1 MVKTKL
7 YIVLLFLSISAF
19 GCAALMQ
26 MNMFPVDK
34 DIELGKQFDGE
45 IRGNTKEYP
54 ILKNRPEV
62 KAYITNIGNKILA
75 SPDIVYRNQFAYQFE
90 VIQDDETINAFCTPG
105 GYVYVYTG
113 LLKYLENEATLA
125 GIIAHE
131 IAHAERR
138 HATNQI
144 TAQYGVQAVLELA
157 SGHIGETGTQI
168 ANVAAGLGFLKY
180 SRTDEFEA
188 DAYSFKY
195 LRATEYYPGAIC
207 YFFQK
212 SSDGRQ
218 SSALETFFSTHPPAN
233 DRLAN
238 VTQMLKDV
246 GNPKPTE
253 ANLFAKRYQQ
263 FKKGLP

>member
-1 MVKTKL
+1 MTRTKL

-26 MNMFPVDK
+26 LNMFPVDK

-45 IRGNTKEYP
+45 IRSNVKEYP
-54 ILKNRPEV
+54 ILKNRPEIR
-62 KAYITNIGNKILA
+62 AYITNIGNKILA
-75 SPDIVYRNQFAYQFE
+75 SPDIAYRNQFAYQFE
-90 VIQDDETINAFCTPG
+90 VIDDDKTINAFCTPG
-105 GYVYVYTG
+105 GYVYIYTG

-138 HATNQI
+138 HATNMI
-144 TAQYGVQAVLELA
+144 TAQYGVQTVLEMA

-168 ANVAAGLGFLKY
+168 AGVAAGLGFLKY

-188 DAYSFKY
+188 DAYSFLY
-195 LRATEYYPGAIC
+195 LRSTEYYPGAIC

-212 SSDGRQ
+212 SADGRQ
-218 SSALETFFSTHPPAN
+218 SSALETFFSTHPPASE
-233 DRLAN
+233 RLAKVN
-238 VTQMLKDV
+238 QMLADIGK
-246 GNPKPTE
+246 PKPSE
-253 ANLFAKRYQQ
+253 ANLFTKRYQE
-263 FKKGLP
+263 FKKKLP